1 MIIHTPAKKASV
13 VIDLQTTRRRRESL
27 PRIPPGQSQASPRPP
42 HSPLPLSLGHGL
54 RTSPNRS
61 CCALGIFP
69 RGGLRSRGGRWGR
82 HLCVTSGHCRGVR
95 NHDPVPIGLS
105 VAITPIFLVHELL
118 GGFLSLPLL
127 DRLAPPLR
135 PLPHVCSMAYV
146 APAARNG
153 CKKRVRRGRAE
164 GRGRVRHAQEN
175 SHHKVGTGLTLYVP
189 LQLRDE
195 VAKLEVLQSA
205 SGSKGTGRWRNREGS
220 PSAHCSVAIALR
232 PPPRKLGTN
241 SPITSSTL
249 MVCRLFSR
257 HMSFA
262 VALIKCMKTR
272 QASLSAVRASLLRWM
287 SEPPTPLSSVIF
299 CFTILRT
306 FERGRSESVFM
317 VGNNDASFT
326 SPKKRTCGGLWFL
339 YVWWWWWW

>member
-1 MIIHTPAKKASV
+1 M
-13 VIDLQTTRRRRESL
+13 
-27 PRIPPGQSQASPRPP
+27 
-42 HSPLPLSLGHGL
+42 
-54 RTSPNRS
+54 
-61 CCALGIFP
+61 GIFP

-82 HLCVTSGHCRGVR
+82 HLRVTSGHCRGVR

-164 GRGRVRHAQEN
+164 GRGRVRHAHEN
-175 SHHKVGTGLTLYVP
+175 SHHKVETGLTLYVP

-339 YVWWWWWW
+339 YVWWWWWWW